1 MACYRIN
8 KTDSH
13 GRVRSDYA
21 STPLPWAYVPTLWP
35 PVLFSQPTT
44 SFYFSSTLIRTL
56 TTTPI
61 TFIRCTTLSILAP
74 FEYLLGE
81 TRIPSIKGGKL
92 LRKATKKSIPLN
104 FEIFSIF
111 FNLVFPFYL
120 FFPPSPL
127 IIMNEISQLFVTNPL
142 LFKFD
147 KFVSLPRSKNKLS
160 LRFFLYTFNLKTTS
174 EGIRQKI
181 PNTFLR
187 IRVDDA
193 LVRHDIQTKRIR
205 KLI

>member
-61 TFIRCTTLSILAP
+61 TFIRYTTLSILAP
-74 FEYLLGE
+74 FEYLLDE
-81 TRIPSIKGGKL
+81 TRMPSIKGGKL

-104 FEIFSIF
+104 FEISIF
-111 FNLVFPFYL
+111 FNLPSFPFFFPFFL
-120 FFPPSPL
+120 FFLSFSSPL
-127 IIMNEISQLFVTNPL
+127 IIIIINSKFLNKST

-147 KFVSLPRSKNKLS
+147 K
-160 LRFFLYTFNLKTTS
+160 
-174 EGIRQKI
+174 IR
-181 PNTFLR
+181 
-187 IRVDDA
+187 
-193 LVRHDIQTKRIR
+193 
-205 KLI
+205 